1 MNAAFTPMDAADGAD
16 ILEPYTVSTAPFS
29 GIRMHL
35 VGGVAHLLF
44 YMAQPTTDGR
54 VEYVLIARMVAPAAD
69 AKLSLD
75 RAAKAFGLK
84 PVQPS
89 FVPEGERVN

>member
-1 MNAAFTPMDAADGAD
+1 MNAHFTPMDVADGCE
-16 ILEPYTVSTAPFS
+16 IFEPYSVTTTPFS

-44 YMAQPTTDGR
+44 YMAQPTADGR
-54 VEYVLIARMVAPAAD
+54 VEYVLVARMVAPAAE

-75 RAAKAFGLK
+75 RAAKAFGLAQ
-84 PVQPS
+84 VQSS